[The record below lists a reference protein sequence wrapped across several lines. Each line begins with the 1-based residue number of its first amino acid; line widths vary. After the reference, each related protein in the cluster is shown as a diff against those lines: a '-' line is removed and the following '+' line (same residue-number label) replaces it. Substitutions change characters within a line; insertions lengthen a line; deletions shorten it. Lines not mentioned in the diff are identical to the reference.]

1 MVGRLPIV
9 LALAA
14 LAFSQSAEQ
23 KPATVAAAEPKPAA
37 PADVKPANTAEQPKP
52 IQIQVNEVIVPVTV
66 TDEKGRF
73 VSNLDANDFRI
84 FDEGKEQKIEYFSRE
99 RSQPVVVGF
108 LIDLSNSTRIHW
120 KNFQDA
126 AVEMVLNMLPD
137 DPKFSGYLVTY
148 ANEAE
153 LAVDTTTDPEPIVD
167 KLRKIKPG
175 GGAALFDAIYL
186 ACQKRHIVNGEPYD
200 PRRILI
206 IVGDGHD
213 NASKKSLEE
222 VLEIAQ
228 RNLVTIYGMSTVAY
242 GFSSEGYQNL
252 IRLAE
257 ATGGRVEYPLDGLF
271 SDVSGYLSIPRDEGN
286 YAIQPGTGG
295 YTSEISS
302 GIFNAVAHI
311 AGEVTTQYILRYIPA
326 MDPATEDKPY
336 RSIRVS
342 VDLSNVK
349 IRARK
354 GYYPQGMPGAGGG
367 S

>member
-1 MVGRLPIV
+1 MVGRLPIL
-9 LALAA
+9 LALAV
-14 LAFSQSAEQ
+14 LGLSQSAEQ
-23 KPATVAAAEPKPAA
+23 KPAAPPAKPAGAAEE
-37 PADVKPANTAEQPKP
+37 KPANGAEPQRSIKV
-52 IQIQVNEVIVPVTV
+52 QVNEVIVPVTV
-66 TDEKGRF
+66 TDEKGKF
-73 VSNLDANDFRI
+73 VSDLDAQDFRI

-108 LIDLSNSTRIHW
+108 LIDLSNSSRIHW

-126 AVEMVLNMLPD
+126 AIEMVLNMLPG

-148 ANEAE
+148 GNEAE
-153 LAVDTTTDPEPIVD
+153 LAVDTTGDAEPIVE
-167 KLRKIKPG
+167 KLRKVKPG
-175 GGAALFDAIYL
+175 GGAALYDAIYM

-228 RNLVTIYGMSTVAY
+228 RNLVTIYGMSTVSY
-242 GFSSEGYQNL
+242 GFSNEGDADL

-257 ATGGRVEYPLDGLF
+257 ATGGRVEYPLDHLY
-271 SDVSGYLSIPRDEGN
+271 SDVAGYLSTPSDEGN
-286 YAIQPGTGG
+286 YAIQVGTGG
-295 YTSEISS
+295 YAGEISR
-302 GIFNAVAHI
+302 GIFQSVAHI

-326 MDPATEDKPY
+326 VDPSTEAKPY
-336 RSIRVS
+336 RSIRITVN
-342 VDLSNVK
+342 LANVK

-354 GYYPQGMPGAGGG
+354 GYYPQGMPGASGG